1 MEFGM
6 GFGFGWGA
14 SFDVFSFSFWD
25 TWSPVWALER
35 LDFPGIL
42 VFFFF
47 FWSTGGRFTQAMDA
61 FWVTDGTAG
70 LEIKLV

>member
-14 SFDVFSFSFWD
+14 CFDVFFFSFWD

-35 LDFPGIL
+35 LDFPGIFSD
-42 VFFFF
+42 FFMRYVC
-47 FWSTGGRFTQAMDA
+47 WSISEKIVILYFQSVP
-61 FWVTDGTAG
+61 VT
-70 LEIKLV
+70 